1 MTLHGIVITDE
12 QIPEITS
19 AVDHT
24 RDELL
29 VSVDDDREGERRD
42 RNEAN
47 SISQAEI
54 AAAAAQ
60 THTALKLVDD
70 AL

>member
-1 MTLHGIVITDE
+1 
-12 QIPEITS
+12 
-19 AVDHT
+19 VDHT